1 MDAAA
6 ALGALAADKMVEI
19 VRSGGSLRRL
29 RERGAAP
36 YLVCSTQRMI
46 GGRSAR
52 AARGHSPERAARTTV
67 GRVAF
72 ASSTWRRPCRRPDAT
87 LGPGFSIGSLK
98 NMMRSPL
105 ALEALDHGHVFRVTI
120 WEKRLYDLL
129 PTTMRFAHV
138 KIFAS
143 RYAAFFDVRFL
154 YTAVSKSRYP
164 VKETG
169 SPKGRICVAQNPP
182 RPFCRSIQ

>member
-1 MDAAA
+1 
-6 ALGALAADKMVEI
+6 MVEI

-29 RERGAAP
+29 RKRDAAP

-46 GGRSAR
+46 GDGSAR
-52 AARGHSPERAARTTV
+52 AARGHSPERAAQATA
-67 GRVAF
+67 GRAAF
-72 ASSTWRRPCRRPDAT
+72 ASSTWRRPCSRPNAT
-87 LGPGFSIGSLK
+87 LGPSFSIGSLK
-98 NMMRSPL
+98 NMMRLPR
-105 ALEALDHGHVFRVTI
+105 ALESLDHGHVFRVTI

-129 PTTMRFAHV
+129 PTIMRFAHV

-169 SPKGRICVAQNPP
+169 SPKGRICVAQKPP